1 MSTVRAKM
9 NCWAK
14 TPLQTSDPKSTCVE
28 VRFMPVY
35 SDSPENAAWSKATPQ
50 GELRLVITNPAAIDA
65 FDLGKEYF
73 VDFTPA

>member
-1 MSTVRAKM
+1 MVRAKM

-14 TPLQTSDPKSTCVE
+14 TPLYTMEPGKVCTE

-35 SDSPENAAWSKATPQ
+35 SDSPENKAWSEATPQ

-65 FDLGKEYF
+65 FELGEILSVKL
-73 VDFTPA
+73 